1 MKKILLISLLI
12 ILPAM
17 LHALP
22 KEILADKYLIGA
34 KTSIDKQNYQTANDY
49 FQKIIDLDIALP
61 DDFYF
66 QYGKNALATKD
77 YDKSLKYINLYLEKA
92 GSSGKYYRDALLM
105 SNQAEEGLVQ
115 KARKQEQWNQYR
127 EEQKERRRIE
137 AAIPRYTLTILP
149 TPSNARVQIK
159 YIKDT
164 YVDGIRLKEG
174 TYSLKVSKKGY
185 KSREFTVN
193 LNKNIRKS
201 IKLKKIKKKSTKK
214 KSSGSVYHCTARSTR
229 ASGWV
234 ERVGLE
240 NAKRGALKQ
249 CNIRRQT
256 SSYCRITN
264 CYKVR

>member
-1 MKKILLISLLI
+1 
-12 ILPAM
+12 M

-49 FQKIIDLDIALP
+49 FQKIVELDIALP

-77 YDKSLKYINLYLEKA
+77 YTKSLEYINLYLEKA
-92 GSSGKYYRDALLM
+92 GSSGKYYREALLM
-105 SNQAEEGLVQ
+105 SNQAEEGLVNQ
-115 KARKQEQWNQYR
+115 KQKRERWNQYR
-127 EEQKERRRIE
+127 EEQAEKRRLE

-149 TPSNARVQIK
+149 TPSNAKVQIK
-159 YIKDT
+159 HISDT
-164 YVDGIRLKEG
+164 YVDGIRLKKG
-174 TYSLKVSKKGY
+174 TYRLKVSKKGY
-185 KSREFTVN
+185 KSKEFTVN

-201 IKLKKIKKKSTKK
+201 VKLTKKTTKK
-214 KSSGSVYHCTARSTR
+214 KSSGQVWHCTARSTR

-234 ERVGLE
+234 ERVGLD

-256 SSYCRITN
+256 SSHCRITN
-264 CYKVR
+264 CYKIR

>member
-115 KARKQEQWNQYR
+115 KVRKQERWEQYR
-127 EEQKERRRIE
+127 IEQEEKRRIE
-137 AAIPRYTLTILP
+137 AAIPRHTLTILP
-149 TPSNARVQIK
+149 TPSNAKIQIK

-164 YVDGIRLKEG
+164 YRSGMRLKEG
-174 TYSLKVSKKGY
+174 SYSLKVSKKGY
-185 KSREFTVN
+185 KSKEFTIN
-193 LNKNIRKS
+193 LNKDIRKS
-201 IKLKKIKKKSTKK
+201 VKLTKIKKKTVKK
-214 KSSGSVYHCTARSTR
+214 KSSGRVWHCTARSTR

-234 ERVGLE
+234 ERVGLD

>member
-1 MKKILLISLLI
+1 MQKLLLI
-12 ILPAM
+12 ILMIILPVM

-34 KTSIDKQNYQTANDY
+34 KTSIDKQNYQAASDY
-49 FQKIIDLDIALP
+49 FQKIVDLNIELP

-66 QYGKNALATKD
+66 QYGKNALATKN
-77 YDKSLKYINLYLEKA
+77 YTKSLEYINLYLEKS
-92 GSSGKYYRDALLM
+92 GSGGKYYRDALLM

-115 KARKQEQWNQYR
+115 KVRKHEQWNQYK
-127 EEQKERRRIE
+127 EEQEERKRIE
-137 AAIPRYTLTILP
+137 AAIPRYKLTISP

-159 YIKDT
+159 YIRDT
-164 YVDGIRLKEG
+164 YVDGIRLKKG

-193 LNKNIRKS
+193 LNKNIHKS

-234 ERVGLE
+234 ERVGLS

-249 CNIRRQT
+249 CNMRRQT
-256 SSYCRITN
+256 NSYCRITN